1 MELISKN
8 PKEALEDGDI
18 SVFELEK
25 LVKA

>member
-1 MELISKN
+1 MALITKD

-18 SVFELEK
+18 GVFELEK